1 MIIIWYLLHVL
12 CGALCWSAFAR
23 SCSLCRRGFV
33 VCVSLCLCVYPPVCL
48 SIHLSVCLSTHTPS
62 PPPFCCF
69 CVRVLLA
76 GAIAHAFLFVY
87 ILICLV
93 LFVQARFC
101 VLSSSCM
108 PFAHSSSLSLVNCAI
123 TKLAGD
129 ALDLPRMEYLSS

>member
-1 MIIIWYLLHVL
+1 MYYV
-12 CGALCWSAFAR
+12 ALSAGPLSRGLAHYAGEVSWSV
-23 SCSLCRRGFV
+23 CRC
-33 VCVSLCLCVYPPVCL
+33 VCV
-48 SIHLSVCLSTHTPS
+48 SIHLSVCLSTCLSACPHTHTS

-69 CVRVLLA
+69 CVRVLLE

-123 TKLAGD
+123 KLAGD